1 MSEECPFTVSSFY
14 NFVKEGRLM
23 AAKCSDCGDVSLPPK
38 PMCTKCLSTNL
49 NWIELEG
56 VGKLL
61 SYTVIHVVP
70 DQFKSI
76 APYSVGIIEFK
87 EGLRLPGMIKDVA
100 TEDLKVGMELKICF
114 NPSTSDQ
121 WPAWSKYFFRPL

>member
-1 MSEECPFTVSSFY
+1 
-14 NFVKEGRLM
+14 M
-23 AAKCSDCGDVSLPPK
+23 AAKCSECGAVSLPPK
-38 PMCTKCLSTNL
+38 PICTSCLSTDFD
-49 NWIELEG
+49 WVEMEG

-76 APYSVGIIEFK
+76 APYSVGIVEFK
-87 EGLRLPGMIKDVA
+87 KGLRLPGMIRDVA
-100 TEDLKVGMELKICF
+100 DEDLKVGMKLKICF
-114 NPSTSDQ
+114 EPSTSDQ